1 MRTTND
7 KSFQE
12 CIAAKERRRD
22 VGEILTIIGV
32 LMMVASIA
40 ASAFVLDWLI
50 LTTII
55 GFMVFVRGSY
65 LTYE

>member
-7 KSFQE
+7 KLLQGY
-12 CIAAKERRRD
+12 IAAKERRRD
-22 VGEILTIIGV
+22 VGKILTIIGV

-65 LTYE
+65 LTYS

>member
-7 KSFQE
+7 KLLQE
-12 CIAAKERRRD
+12 YIAAKERRRD
-22 VGEILTIIGV
+22 VGKILTIIGV

-55 GFMVFVRGSY
+55 GFMVFACGSY
-65 LTYE
+65 LTYS

>member
-12 CIAAKERRRD
+12 CIAAKEKRSAI
-22 VGEILTIIGV
+22 GKILTIIGV

>member
-7 KSFQE
+7 KLIQGY
-12 CIAAKERRRD
+12 IAAKERRRD
-22 VGEILTIIGV
+22 VGKILTIIGV

-55 GFMVFVRGSY
+55 GFMVFACGSY
-65 LTYE
+65 LTYS

>member
-7 KSFQE
+7 KLLQGY
-12 CIAAKERRRD
+12 IAAKERRRD
-22 VGEILTIIGV
+22 VGKIITIIGV

-55 GFMVFVRGSY
+55 GFMVFAFGSY
-65 LTYE
+65 LTYS

>member
-7 KSFQE
+7 KYFQE

-22 VGEILTIIGV
+22 VGKILTIIGV